1 MEKIKTY
8 VVLIDNKKFSKFQLS
23 SNLVQV
29 ILAVRGGQRWVQVRD
44 WLWTFRSGTFSIF
57 HEKWITLLVDDKE
70 WALFV
75 HNSARHRT
83 LLKMTQTHVN
93 QVLPSETSTQE
104 GGDKI
109 PPFQNVDKL
118 CVLFFCENHQKLHI
132 CKYTLCILLRI
143 LDFICNCA
151 GKNSKTQMPWRVN
164 KWVKSFQSSHVQKL
178 ICSNCWNI
186 EIIPTQCDYRMQCL
200 YQPQRRRNP
209 QSRSTSWLR
218 SQRLQ
223 KSRSGSWI
231 VGLSN
236 SLLVLCLLLK

>member
-1 MEKIKTY
+1 
-8 VVLIDNKKFSKFQLS
+8 
-23 SNLVQV
+23 
-29 ILAVRGGQRWVQVRD
+29 
-44 WLWTFRSGTFSIF
+44 
-57 HEKWITLLVDDKE
+57 
-70 WALFV
+70 
-75 HNSARHRT
+75 
-83 LLKMTQTHVN
+83 MTQTHVN

-118 CVLFFCENHQKLHI
+118 CVLFFCENQPPKIVMHI

-200 YQPQRRRNP
+200 YQPQRRRKA

-218 SQRLQ
+218 SQTLQ

>member
-1 MEKIKTY
+1 MNIP
-8 VVLIDNKKFSKFQLS
+8 
-23 SNLVQV
+23 
-29 ILAVRGGQRWVQVRD
+29 GQKLTR
-44 WLWTFRSGTFSIF
+44 
-57 HEKWITLLVDDKE
+57 
-70 WALFV
+70 
-75 HNSARHRT
+75 NSVPAKPRIMWRT
-83 LLKMTQTHVN
+83 IPTHVN
-93 QVLPSETSTQE
+93 QALPSETSTQE

-109 PPFQNVDKL
+109 PSFQNVVKL
-118 CVLFFCENHQKLHI
+118 CVLFFCENQPPKSVMHI
-132 CKYTLCILLRI
+132 WKYTLCILLRI

-164 KWVKSFQSSHVQKL
+164 KWVESFQSSHVQKL
-178 ICSNCWNI
+178 ISSNCWNI

-200 YQPQRRRNP
+200 YQPQRRRKP

-236 SLLVLCLLLK
+236 SLLVLCLLLKWLAIPKLNSWTVYYS